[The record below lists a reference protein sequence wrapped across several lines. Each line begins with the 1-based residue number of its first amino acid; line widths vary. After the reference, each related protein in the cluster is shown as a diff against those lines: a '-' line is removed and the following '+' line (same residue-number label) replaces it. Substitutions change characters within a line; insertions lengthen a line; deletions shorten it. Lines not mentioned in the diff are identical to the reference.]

1 MQDPASAEERHAQ
14 ARMRE
19 MHDLFELLTGWY
31 ADVQR
36 LDTER
41 LVQLL
46 TLGSKVQKILE
57 MKDRIFVVP
66 GSRKIRRTADK
77 DS

>member
-1 MQDPASAEERHAQ
+1 
-14 ARMRE
+14 MRE

-31 ADVQR
+31 DDVQR
-36 LDTER
+36 LETER

-57 MKDRIFVVP
+57 MKDRLFVVP
-66 GSRKIRRTADK
+66 GGRTKRRDTKTSR
-77 DS
+77 